1 MAAPFTPAEQARLDQ
16 DMADLNRRLDIL
28 LGWFTERTAVA
39 GLEQATADLALAFT
53 ALSHGEPEGL
63 LLAAVRR
70 LGRPAVNPP
79 EGTTS

>member
-39 GLEQATADLALAFT
+39 GLEQATADL
-53 ALSHGEPEGL
+53 
-63 LLAAVRR
+63 
-70 LGRPAVNPP
+70 GRPAVNPP